1 MLSHAFD
8 KLRVLLDL
16 ESQKIIFKNTV
27 KRLVKLQF
35 DFLKFCVFKKA
46 LPCLR
51 FEKTDFLFSQIAIS
65 NDSFSVIWFKI
76 VLFVYESV
84 ISNAL

>member
-35 DFLKFCVFKKA
+35 DVFKKA

>member
-27 KRLVKLQF
+27 KRLVKSQF
-35 DFLKFCVFKKA
+35 DFFKKA